1 MSSSLSEAAPAFIEM
16 AHRIVWAS
24 AATVDAQGRPWTR
37 VLHPIWLWDGER
49 LTGWIATGPTPT
61 KQAHLAAHPY
71 VSLTYWDPSHDTAS
85 AQCRASL
92 HTDDETRTELWDRFR
107 SAPAPVGYDP
117 AIIPGWD
124 GPLSPGFAALRLDP
138 WRLHVQPAAVLL
150 EGKNDKVMVWRE
162 AVSR

>member
-1 MSSSLSEAAPAFIEM
+1 VPSSLSDAAPAFIEM

-107 SAPAPVGYDP
+107 SAPEPVGYDP

-150 EGKNDKVMVWRE
+150 EGKNDQVMVWRE
-162 AVSR
+162 AA